1 MWLTGYKITQM
12 KKLITTLQNIWKIKE
27 LRNRILFTLGMLFV
41 FRFGSYIVLPGVIPE
56 VLDNA
61 TQNNNSPND
70 LLGLINVFT
79 GGAFNNAAI
88 FALGIMP
95 YITASII
102 IQLLGFAVP
111 YFQRLQQKE
120 GESGR
125 KKLNQITRL
134 LTVAIT
140 LVQGGGYLTYINS
153 LGAVDPTI
161 PLGIFWISNIII
173 LSTGTVFS
181 MWLGERI
188 TDRGIGNGIS
198 LLITIGIIATLPQA
212 LVFEFQSQL
221 ENNGLIIFVLEMAA
235 LFGIVMATVLIV
247 QGIRRI
253 PIQFAKRMVG
263 RGSNQMPAQ
272 GARDY
277 IPLKVNASG
286 VMPIIFAQ
294 ALMFL
299 PATVAQ
305 FFAGE
310 GSDLATSPILRAL
323 NDFTSAPYNIIYF
336 ILVVLFTY
344 VYTALLVNPQ
354 QYAEY
359 LKRQNAFIP
368 GIKPGKPTADFID
381 AVTTRITLPGS
392 IFLGLISILPAF
404 AAGFGVNIAFA
415 MFFGGTS
422 LLILVAVVLDTLQQI
437 ESHLLMRR
445 YDGLVKSGKIQGR
458 SRMQGIGA
466 NM

>member
-1 MWLTGYKITQM
+1 M
-12 KKLITTLQNIWKIKE
+12 KKLITTLKNIWKIKE
-27 LRNRILFTLGMLFV
+27 LRERILFTLAMLMV
-41 FRFGSYIVLPGVIPE
+41 FRFGSFVVLPGVMPG
-56 VLDNA
+56 VLESATSNNA
-61 TQNNNSPND
+61 SD

-79 GGAFNNAAI
+79 GGAFNNASV

-102 IQLLGFAVP
+102 VQLLGFAVP

-120 GESGR
+120 GEAGR
-125 KKLNQITRL
+125 KKLSQITRL

-153 LGAVDPTI
+153 LGAVDPTLN
-161 PLGIFWISNIII
+161 PGIFWISNIII
-173 LSTGTVFS
+173 LATGTIFA

-188 TDRGIGNGIS
+188 TDNGIGNGVS
-198 LLITIGIIATLPQA
+198 LLITIGIIATLPSA
-212 LVFEFQSQL
+212 LVFEFTAQL
-221 ENNGLIIFVLEMAA
+221 NDSDGGGLFIFVIELVA
-235 LFGIVMATVLIV
+235 LFAVVMVTVLIV
-247 QGIRRI
+247 QGVRRI

-263 RGSNQMPAQ
+263 RGKSNIPQA
-272 GARDY
+272 GVRDY
-277 IPLKVNASG
+277 IPLKVNAAG

-299 PATVAQ
+299 PGTAAQ
-305 FFAGE
+305 FASADGG
-310 GSDLATSPILRAL
+310 GSWLSDFLAPL
-323 NDFTSAPYNIIYF
+323 NDFTSVPYNIIYF
-336 ILVVLFTY
+336 VMVVFFTY
-344 VYTALLVNPQ
+344 IYTALLVNPK

-368 GIKPGKPTADFID
+368 GVKPGKATADFID
-381 AVTTRITLPGS
+381 ATTTKITLPGS

-404 AAGFGVNIAFA
+404 AAAFGVNIAFA

-458 SRMQGIGA
+458 SRMQSIGA
-466 NM
+466 GM

>member
-1 MWLTGYKITQM
+1 M

-161 PLGIFWISNIII
+161 PLGVFWISNIII

-247 QGIRRI
+247 QGVRRI

>member
-1 MWLTGYKITQM
+1 MN
-12 KKLITTLQNIWKIKE
+12 KLITTLKNIWKIKE
-27 LRNRILFTLGMLFV
+27 LRTRILFTIGMLAV
-41 FRFGSYIVLPGVIPE
+41 FRFGSFVVLPGVMPS
-56 VLDNA
+56 VLEQASSGNA
-61 TQNNNSPND
+61 AGD

-79 GGAFNNAAI
+79 GGAFNNAAV

-125 KKLNQITRL
+125 KKLTQITRM
-134 LTVAIT
+134 LTLAIT
-140 LVQGGGYLTYINS
+140 LVQGGGYLTYIKS
-153 LGAVDPTI
+153 MGAVSPEV
-161 PLGIFWISNIII
+161 PEAIFWISNIII
-173 LSTGTVFS
+173 LSGGTIFA

-198 LLITIGIIATLPQA
+198 LLITVGIIATLPLA
-212 LVFEFQSQL
+212 LVAEFQQQL
-221 ENNGLIIFVLEMAA
+221 AKGGLILFIFELAVLFAIIM
-235 LFGIVMATVLIV
+235 VTVLIV
-247 QGIRRI
+247 QGVRKV

-263 RGSNQMPAQ
+263 RGANAMPAA
-272 GARDY
+272 GVRDY
-277 IPLKVNASG
+277 IPIKVNAAG

-305 FFAGE
+305 FIAGDNA
-310 GSDLATSPILRAL
+310 GLAAHPILTAL
-323 NDFTSAPYNIIYF
+323 MDPFSVPSTVFTF
-336 ILVVLFTY
+336 LLVVLFTY
-344 VYTALLVNPQ
+344 VYTALLVNPT

-368 GIKPGKPTADFID
+368 GIKPGKATADFID

-392 IFLGLISILPAF
+392 VFLGLIAILPAF
-404 AAGFGVNIAFA
+404 AVAFGVNVAFA
-415 MFFGGTS
+415 MFYGGTS

-466 NM
+466 SM

>member
-1 MWLTGYKITQM
+1 M

-27 LRNRILFTLGMLFV
+27 LRTRILFTLAMLFV

-56 VLDNA
+56 VLDSA

-125 KKLNQITRL
+125 KKLSQITRL

-247 QGIRRI
+247 QGVRRI

-263 RGSNQMPAQ
+263 RGANQMPAQ

-336 ILVVLFTY
+336 VLVVLFTY

-392 IFLGLISILPAF
+392 VFLGLISILPAF